1 MGTLVCLHAHP
12 DDECISTGGTMA
24 RAAAEGHRV
33 VLIVA
38 TNGEH
43 GEVPDDLADG
53 ETLADRRRAETDAS
67 AAVLGVDRVVW
78 LGYEDS
84 GMTGWDGN
92 QNSASFHQAEL
103 DEAGERVASVL
114 REEGAD
120 VFTIYD
126 WHGTYGHPD
135 HVKVNRVGC
144 RAAELVEH
152 PMRTLEATVNRDA
165 MAAMISAVQESG
177 LEIGSSDADN
187 PTDTDTDTAVEFDPS
202 GPADDGNPFG
212 EPESVLTLRVDVTD
226 RAEQKRAS
234 MRCHRS
240 QITDSSFFLEMPD
253 EVFSM
258 AFGVEWFIEHDRE
271 PPYRGGW
278 IFDAVDGT

>member
-24 RAAAEGHRV
+24 RASEEGHRV

-53 ETLADRRRAETDAS
+53 ESLADRRRAETDAS
-67 AAVLGVDRVVW
+67 ARVLGVDRLVW
-78 LGYEDS
+78 LGYQDS

-92 QNSASFHQAEL
+92 QDSASFHQADL

-114 REEGAD
+114 REERAD
-120 VFTIYD
+120 VFTMYD

-135 HVKVNRVGC
+135 HVKVHQVGK
-144 RAAELVEH
+144 RAAELVDH

-165 MAAMISAVQESG
+165 MAAMINAAKESG
-177 LEIGSSDADN
+177 VEMGSPDADS
-187 PTDTDTDTAVEFDPS
+187 DDEFDPS

-212 EPESVLTLRVDVTD
+212 EPESVLTLRVDVTE
-226 RAEQKRAS
+226 RTVAKRAA

-253 EVFSM
+253 EVFAM
-258 AFGVEWFIEHDRE
+258 AFGVEWFIEHDRQ
-271 PPYRGGW
+271 PPHRDGW
-278 IFDAVDGT
+278 IFDTASDH

>member
-38 TNGEH
+38 TGGEH
-43 GEVPDDLADG
+43 GEVPADLGAG
-53 ETLADRRRAETDAS
+53 ETLADRRRAETAAS
-67 AAVLGVDRVVW
+67 AEVLGIERVVW
-78 LGYEDS
+78 LGYRDS

-92 QNSASFHQAEL
+92 GDPESFHRADV
-103 DEAGERVASVL
+103 DEAAGRVAAVL
-114 REEGAD
+114 REESAD
-120 VFTIYD
+120 AFTVYD

-135 HVKVNRVGC
+135 HVKVHQVGV
-144 RAAELVEH
+144 RAAVMVEH
-152 PMRTLEATVNRDA
+152 PMRTLEATANRDA
-165 MAAMISAVQESG
+165 MAAMIASAREAG
-177 LEIGSSDADN
+177 LDVGGPDIDGEDD
-187 PTDTDTDTAVEFDPS
+187 FDPA

-212 EPESVLTLRVDVTD
+212 EPESVLTLCVDVTD
-226 RAEQKRAS
+226 RAEAKRAS

-253 EVFSM
+253 DLFAT
-258 AFGVEWFIEHDRE
+258 AFGHEWFIEHDRT
-271 PPYRGGW
+271 PPHRTGW
-278 IFDAVDGT
+278 IFD